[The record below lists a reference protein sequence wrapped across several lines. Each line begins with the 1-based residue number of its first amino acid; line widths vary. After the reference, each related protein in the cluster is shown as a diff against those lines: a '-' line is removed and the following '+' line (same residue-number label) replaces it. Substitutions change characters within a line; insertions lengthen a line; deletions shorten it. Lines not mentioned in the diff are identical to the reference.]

1 MLLSAILN
9 TKFEKGNVID
19 VVCEVLMDNNLAH
32 PDLFPGTECIIKSSE
47 AYQPNQPVW
56 LLSFFPIMDSQYDR
70 ESTGRQELLVIVVD
84 AAVIIVII
92 VIVIVEETVR
102 RSKRKSGA
110 NLRAIVCEVIYR
122 IS

>member
-19 VVCEVLMDNNLAH
+19 VVCEVLMDNNLAN
-32 PDLFPGTECIIKSSE
+32 PDLFPGTECIIKNSE
-47 AYQPNQPVW
+47 DYEPNQPVR
-56 LLSFFPIMDSQYDR
+56 LISFFSIMDSQYDR
-70 ESTGRQELLVIVVD
+70 ESTGRQKLLIIVVD